1 MQFLFSIGIYSL
13 IVHYLGLGEEEIE
26 GSKWQEARNSYPFT
40 ETFLHDL
47 DIHRPQICKI
57 VTYGKHLLTAN
68 HEYICLK

>member
-40 ETFLHDL
+40 KTFLHDL
-47 DIHRPQICKI
+47 DIHRH
-57 VTYGKHLLTAN
+57 TDL
-68 HEYICLK
+68 